1 MPLPSAPNTMA
12 VAEAIAG
19 YMSALTYTGGAPV
32 YKLVQVGEI
41 KNVSNQVTNGA
52 ACLEI
57 YGSDD
62 DSQPLAF
69 GGSRQDPQS
78 FYLLSMVS
86 LDDAQAAEAL
96 IFAVRDALVVPL
108 STHIRL
114 GDTTGVI
121 FLSGF
126 KPHSGKFLDVPR
138 NGQYLRAHVIE
149 LMVSSQWQVTLTS

>member
-1 MPLPSAPNTMA
+1 MPLPSAPNTLV
-12 VAEAIAG
+12 VAQAIAG

-41 KNVSNQVTNGA
+41 KNVSNQVVNGA

-57 YGSDD
+57 YGGAD

-69 GGSRQDPQS
+69 GGTRQDPQS

-86 LDDAQAAEAL
+86 LDDAQAAEAR

-114 GDTTGVI
+114 GDTSGVI

-126 KPHSGKFLDVPR
+126 KPNSGKFLDVPR

-149 LMVSSQWQVTLTS
+149 LLVSSQWQVTLVS

>member
-1 MPLPSAPNTMA
+1 MPLPTAPDTLA
-12 VAEAIAG
+12 VAQAIAG
-19 YMSALTYTGGAPV
+19 YMEALTYTGGAPV
-32 YKLVQVGEI
+32 YKMVQVGEI
-41 KNVSNQVTNGA
+41 KDVTDQVVNGA

-57 YGSDD
+57 YGGSD

-69 GGSRQDPQS
+69 GGPRQDPQS
-78 FYLLSMVS
+78 FFLLSMVS
-86 LDDAQAAEAL
+86 LDDAQSAEAS

-121 FLSGF
+121 ILSGF

-149 LMVSSQWQVTLTS
+149 LLVTSQWQVTLAS

>member
-19 YMSALTYTGGAPV
+19 YMSALTYGNSTPV

-41 KNVSNQVTNGA
+41 KNVSNQVVNGA

-57 YGSDD
+57 YGGSD

-69 GGSRQDPQS
+69 GGPRQDAQS

-86 LDDAQAAEAL
+86 LDDAQSAEAL

-114 GDTTGVI
+114 GDTSGVI

-126 KPHSGKFLDVPR
+126 KPNSGKFLDVPR
-138 NGQYLRAHVIE
+138 NGQYLRAHIIE
-149 LMVSSQWQVTLTS
+149 LLVSSQWQVTLES

>member
-1 MPLPSAPNTMA
+1 MSLPTAPNTLA
-12 VAEAIAG
+12 VAQAIAG
-19 YMSALTYTGGAPV
+19 YMSTLTYSNSTPV
-32 YKLVQVGEI
+32 YSAVQIGEFKDVI
-41 KNVSNQVTNGA
+41 DKVANGA

-57 YGSDD
+57 YGGSD

-69 GGSRQDPQS
+69 GGTRQDTQS

-86 LDDAQAAEAL
+86 LDDAQAAEEL
-96 IFAVRDALVVPL
+96 IYAVRDALVVPL

-126 KPHSGKFLDVPR
+126 KPNSGKFLDVPR
-138 NGQYLRAHVIE
+138 NGQYLRAHIIE
-149 LMVSSQWQVTLTS
+149 LLVSSQWQVTLAS

>member
-1 MPLPSAPNTMA
+1 MPLPSAPDTMA
-12 VAEAIAG
+12 VANAIKG
-19 YMSALTYTGGAPV
+19 YMEALTYTGGAPV
-32 YKLVQVGEI
+32 YSAVQIGEF
-41 KNVSNQVTNGA
+41 KDVLDKVANGA

-57 YGSDD
+57 YGGSD

-69 GGSRQDPQS
+69 GGPRQDTQS

-86 LDDAQAAEAL
+86 LDDAQAAEEL
-96 IFAVRDALVVPL
+96 IYAVRDALVVPL

-121 FLSGF
+121 ILSGF
-126 KPHSGKFLDVPR
+126 KPGSGKFLDVPR

-149 LMVSSQWQVTLTS
+149 LLVTSQWQVTLAS

>member
-1 MPLPSAPNTMA
+1 MPLPSAPDTNA

-19 YMSALTYTGGAPV
+19 YMRTLTYSNSTPV
-32 YKLVQVGEI
+32 YTLVQTSEI
-41 KNVSNQVTNGA
+41 KDVIGNVASGG

-57 YGSDD
+57 YSGDD

-69 GGSRQDPQS
+69 GGTRRDDQS

-86 LDDAQAAEAL
+86 LDDATTAEIL
-96 IFAVRDALVVPL
+96 IRAVRDALVVPL

-114 GDTTGVI
+114 GNAGNI
-121 FLSGF
+121 FMQQF
-126 KPHSGKFLDVPR
+126 KPGSGKFLDVPR

-149 LMVSSQWQVTLTS
+149 VLVSSQWQVTLTS

>member
-1 MPLPSAPNTMA
+1 MPLATAPNTLA
-12 VAEAIAG
+12 VAQAIAG
-19 YMSALTYTGGAPV
+19 YMSPLTYTGGALV

-41 KNVSNQVTNGA
+41 KDVLGSVANGA

-57 YGSDD
+57 YGGSD

-69 GGSRQDPQS
+69 GGTRQDTQS

-86 LDDAQAAEAL
+86 LDDSQAAEML
-96 IFAVRDALVVPL
+96 IYAVRDALVQPL
-108 STHIRL
+108 SAHIRL
-114 GDTTGVI
+114 GDTTGTI

-126 KPHSGKFLDVPR
+126 KPNSGKFLDVPR

-149 LMVSSQWQVTLTS
+149 LLVSSQWQVTLTS